1 VELVAVLRLLW
12 RRRIAVVAGFVASL
26 AVGVTL
32 GKSPTP
38 PSGIAQTRVVI
49 DTQTSQ
55 LVTGNPKGA
64 DSLPWRATV
73 LGMLMPTDD
82 SRRRIAAEMHIP
94 LNELAVT
101 DLELTL
107 ASVPASLPAAALKAS
122 SATTEPY
129 VVDVHTDDVVPIISI
144 DTTAPTRADA
154 ARLAE
159 AAVHAVQYGAPAQS
173 TEELQG
179 LSVQQV
185 SPVAAKAL
193 PGGPGHM
200 KMAMLAVVV
209 FCMWL
214 AFVVFGRGGRRRWAP
229 QKIAPA
235 TAVE

>member
-1 VELVAVLRLLW
+1 MELVAVLRLLW

-32 GKSPTP
+32 GKAPTP

-49 DTQTSQ
+49 DTESSQ
-55 LVTGNPKGA
+55 LLTGNPKGA
-64 DSLPWRATV
+64 DSLPWRATL
-73 LGMLMPTDD
+73 LGMLMRTDE

-94 LNELAVT
+94 PNQLAVT

-122 SATTEPY
+122 NATTAPY

-154 ARLAE
+154 ARLAQ
-159 AAVHAVQYGAPAQS
+159 AAVHAVQYGAPAQT

-179 LSVQQV
+179 LSIQ
-185 SPVAAKAL
+185 PVGPVEAKAL
-193 PGGPGHM
+193 PGGPGRM

-209 FCMWL
+209 FCLWL
-214 AFVVFGRGGRRRWAP
+214 AFVIFGPGARRRRAP
-229 QKIAPA
+229 QKIALG
-235 TAVE
+235 TAVD